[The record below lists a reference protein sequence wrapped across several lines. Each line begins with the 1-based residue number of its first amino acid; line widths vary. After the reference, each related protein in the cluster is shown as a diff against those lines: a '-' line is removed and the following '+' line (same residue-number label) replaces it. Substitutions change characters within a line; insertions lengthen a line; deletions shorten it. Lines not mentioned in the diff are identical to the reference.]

1 MTNPQSVETLS
12 VELGERSY
20 DIIIGSGLLD
30 RAADYIGPVL
40 HRPRTIIVTDENV
53 ARHQLPRLEKSLR
66 DGSID
71 FETIVLPAGEAT
83 KSFLQL
89 EKLCEQLLESRL
101 ERRDMVIAFG
111 GGVIGDLTG
120 FAASILRR
128 GMDFIQI
135 PTTLLSQVDS
145 SVGGKTGIN
154 TAHGKNLVGSF
165 HQPRLVLADVTTLDT
180 LPERQVLAGYAEV
193 VKYGLI
199 GDRDFFSWL
208 EQNGRDLIA
217 GDREKQVQAIKTSC
231 AAKARIVAEDEKETG
246 KRALLNLGHT
256 FGHAIEAECGYND
269 TIFHGEAVAIGMAM
283 AFDLSVKMGRCPEE
297 DAARVS
303 THLVSVGLPARLSG
317 TNHPVCTVT
326 MTADRLMEHMA
337 QDKKVADGKL
347 TFVLASEIG
356 KGFLTQEVDP
366 KLVREILELSLC

>member
-1 MTNPQSVETLS
+1 MTNPETVEKLS
-12 VELGERSY
+12 VDLGERSY
-20 DIIIGSGLLD
+20 DIIIGTNLLD
-30 RAADYIGPVL
+30 RAADYIKEIL
-40 HRPRTIIVTDENV
+40 HHQRTIIVTDENV

-66 DGSID
+66 DGGIE
-71 FETIVLPAGEAT
+71 FETIILPAGEST
-83 KSFLQL
+83 KSFAQL
-89 EKLCEQLLESRL
+89 EKLCERLLEHRL
-101 ERRDMVIAFG
+101 ERKDMIIAFG

-154 TAHGKNLVGSF
+154 TGQGKNLVGSF

-180 LPERQVLAGYAEV
+180 LPARQVLAGYAEV

-199 GDRDFFSWL
+199 GDRDFFLWL
-208 EQNGRDLIA
+208 ERNGRDLIN
-217 GDREKQVQAIKTSC
+217 GDRQKQIHAIKTSC
-231 AAKARIVAEDEKETG
+231 TAKARIVAEDEKETG
-246 KRALLNLGHT
+246 RRALLNLGHT

-269 TIFHGEAVAIGMAM
+269 TIFHGEAVAIGMVM
-283 AFDLSVKMGRCPEE
+283 AFDLSVKMGLCPEQ

-303 THLVSVGLPARLSG
+303 AHLVSINLPVRLTG
-317 TNHPVCTVT
+317 TDHPVCNVK

-337 QDKKVADGKL
+337 QDKKVADGTL

-356 KGFLTQEVDP
+356 KGFLTQDVDP
-366 KLVREILELSLC
+366 DRVREILELSLY